1 LSAPR
6 VTRLAGLAL
15 LAGLAAAPLAA
26 GVLAPDA
33 ARRLT
38 EWIAELGP
46 AGPAILLVV
55 QALVAASGIV
65 PASGVGIAAGALL
78 GPVAG
83 FCVAAAGTM
92 VGALATFAFAR
103 TVFGARALARLGGRR
118 LAALDGA
125 LAQEGWRL
133 VCLIRL
139 SPIMPF
145 APTSLALGASTVR
158 LRDYAIGTLAALPA
172 LFAYV
177 ALGALGQ
184 GGGHLLS
191 GAGAGDW
198 LRLGMLAAGA
208 VATVVLML
216 RLRRILGRAMPAA
229 ADASESLAGKP
240 IIPTRPPHPEVP
252 RSGLEGGL
260 QGSQGFLESSFEARQ
275 AGHLRMRSRVGRELI
290 SRPGS
295 ESDAHL
301 HRGDLPA

>member
-1 LSAPR
+1 MSAPK

-26 GVLAPDA
+26 GLLAPDA

-46 AGPAILLVV
+46 AGPAILLGV

-208 VATVVLML
+208 VATLLLML

-229 ADASESLAGKP
+229 TDAP
-240 IIPTRPPHPEVP
+240 VPE
-252 RSGLEGGL
+252 
-260 QGSQGFLESSFEARQ
+260 
-275 AGHLRMRSRVGRELI
+275 GR
-290 SRPGS
+290 
-295 ESDAHL
+295 L